1 MFAAVNV
8 IEPDLQFRGSAGSS
22 KEGHCADVSSSLVI
36 FVEGLPR
43 YYCISLDHQLRGATI
58 PSEDIGRS

>member
-8 IEPDLQFRGSAGSS
+8 TEPDLQFRGSAGSL
-22 KEGHCADVSSSLVI
+22 KEGGCADVSSSLVI
-36 FVEGLPR
+36 CVEGLPR
-43 YYCISLDHQLRGATI
+43 DYCISLDYHLQGATI